1 MTNFLFLD
9 RGRFLLSIFEKFALV
24 PLGEYFYKQAF
35 VIISKKIKSEYFSN
49 KILYKDDSPL
59 YEIQW

>member
-35 VIISKKIKSEYFSN
+35 VIISKKN
-49 KILYKDDSPL
+49 KIRVFQQQN
-59 YEIQW
+59 IV